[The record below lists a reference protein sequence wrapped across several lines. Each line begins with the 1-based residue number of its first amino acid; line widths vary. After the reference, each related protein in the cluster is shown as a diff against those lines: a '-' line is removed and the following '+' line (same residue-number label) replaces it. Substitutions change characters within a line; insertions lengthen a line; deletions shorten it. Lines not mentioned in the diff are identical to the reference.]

1 MKEQKT
7 QCLFLDYNFLSNEYD
22 ENNFNSIYKLTSNTN
37 KTPSS
42 LKNLKGTGFKEREL
56 LKKELNVGLS
66 SNKNTHQLPNIN
78 KFKSGSTSELSASTQ
93 RSDIDNKKKLKRNIS
108 QVSTNPTSS
117 NFTLNFN
124 QLNQKNPNLIKI
136 KSFSSLEKLMTR
148 KPATDLASN
157 KLSYS
162 SKNVKFNEPK

>member
-1 MKEQKT
+1 MREQKT
-7 QCLFLDYNFLSNEYD
+7 QSLFLDYNFLSNEYE
-22 ENNFNSIYKLTSNTN
+22 ENNFNSCYKFTSNTN

-56 LKKELNVGLS
+56 LKELNVNLGLS
-66 SNKNTHQLPNIN
+66 STKNTHQLPNIN
-78 KFKSGSTSELSASTQ
+78 KFKSGNKIEFSASTQ
-93 RSDIDNKKKLKRNIS
+93 RLDIDNTKKLKRNIS

-124 QLNQKNPNLIKI
+124 QLNQKNPNLIKV

-148 KPATDLASN
+148 KQSTDLVTN
-157 KLSYS
+157 KLTYS
-162 SKNVKFNEPK
+162 SKNVKFN